1 MMSHQVNVLFE
12 SPRTHPMTLLGK
24 NANPLATGTEDEEM
38 LPRKL
43 PFVDRLKD
51 SSGTRHPAQEIDCL
65 DIDDESQKC
74 ADTVALRKQSSAS
87 KY

>member
-1 MMSHQVNVLFE
+1 MTSHPVNVLFD
-12 SPRTHPMTLLGK
+12 SPRTHPTTLLGK
-24 NANPLATGTEDEEM
+24 SENPLAAGTEDEEM

-51 SSGTRHPAQEIDCL
+51 SSGMRHPAQEIDCL

-74 ADTVALRKQSSAS
+74 ADAVALRKQSSAS
-87 KY
+87 KF